1 MALSVVPF
9 ISVSRGRWSCP
20 RTASTYI
27 DEGTAQL
34 AHVTWSSRQKVEFRR
49 ADRTVKAA
57 SMFVFAVL
65 VDAVAV

>member
-1 MALSVVPF
+1 
-9 ISVSRGRWSCP
+9 
-20 RTASTYI
+20 
-27 DEGTAQL
+27 L